1 MNLQNLSQKLDK
13 NPEYKYI
20 FWLFLLTRIILT
32 AVGTLARTFIKSPH
46 SFVYSKYIWLAIW
59 GVWDS
64 GWYLRIAE
72 FGYSNIISNKLATL
86 EQANYAFFPLYPL
99 LMNLLEKVVRNY
111 YISGLLIANISLI
124 VACVY
129 LYKLARLDFD
139 QKTSLRTI
147 QYCLLWPVAFIFSG
161 VFTESLYLA
170 LAIAAFY
177 YARKSNWLLA
187 CILGFF
193 LALTRSLGALIVIPL
208 LYEYLRTKS
217 VSISSLPRNLL
228 TADDNKPLHSLAH
241 STGLR
246 ATLSFTEWVGCTRS
260 VGVEKSGIGK
270 EIFYFLLVPAGLGLF
285 SYYNYILTKNPFAF
299 LEIQGAW
306 GRQLVNPIRLIVGGL
321 FHGDTTSIFNSLFVL
336 LVVVLVTI
344 FYKKIRGSYLI
355 FIAYSIIVP
364 LLTGLES
371 LPRYILVIFPLFIL
385 LAQITK
391 NKFVNY
397 SLSTALFLAQCALMV
412 FWTTGFNLVK

>member
-1 MNLQNLSQKLDK
+1 MDFQNVKQKFDGH
-13 NPEYKYI
+13 PEYKYI

-32 AVGTLARTFIKSPH
+32 AIGTLARTYIKSPH
-46 SFVYSKYIWLAIW
+46 NFVYSKYIWLAIW

-64 GWYLRIAE
+64 GWYLPLAKY
-72 FGYSNIISNKLATL
+72 GYSAVISNSAATFG
-86 EQANYAFFPLYPL
+86 QANYAFFPLYPL
-99 LMNLLEKVVRNY
+99 LINLFEKIVGNY
-111 YISGLLIANISLI
+111 FIAGLLIANISLI

-139 QKTSLRTI
+139 QTASLRTI

-161 VFTESLYLA
+161 IFTESLYLA

-177 YARKSNWLLA
+177 YARKNNWLLA

-193 LALTRSLGALIVIPL
+193 LALTRSIGVLIVIPL
-208 LYEYLRTKS
+208 LYEYLRLINFNFK
-217 VSISSLPRNLL
+217 
-228 TADDNKPLHSLAH
+228 D
-241 STGLR
+241 
-246 ATLSFTEWVGCTRS
+246 
-260 VGVEKSGIGK
+260 IGRQ
-270 EIFYFLLVPAGLGLF
+270 IFYFLLIPFGLSLF

-299 LEIQGAW
+299 LEIQSSW
-306 GRQLVNPIRLIVGGL
+306 GRQLVNPVRLIWGGL
-321 FHGDTTSIFNSLFVL
+321 FHGDITSIFNSVFVL
-336 LVVVLVTI
+336 LVVVLVII

-371 LPRYILVIFPLFIL
+371 MPRYMLVIFPLFIL
-385 LAQITK
+385 LAQVSK
-391 NKFVNY
+391 NRFVNY
-397 SLSTALFLAQCALMV
+397 TLSASLFLAQCALMV

>member
-1 MNLQNLSQKLDK
+1 MTFQTIRQGFDK
-13 NPEYKYI
+13 HPEYKYI
-20 FWLFLLTRIILT
+20 FWLFLATRIVLT
-32 AVGTLARTFIKSPH
+32 AVGTLARALIKSPH
-46 SFVYSKYIWLAIW
+46 NFVYSKYIWLAIW

-64 GWYLRIAE
+64 GWYLPLAKY
-72 FGYSNIISNKLATL
+72 GYSAVISSSAATIG
-86 EQANYAFFPLYPL
+86 QANYAFFPLYPL
-99 LMNLLEKVVRNY
+99 LISLFEKIIGNY
-111 YISGLLIANISLI
+111 FIAGLLVANISLI

-139 QKTSLRTI
+139 RAVSLRTI

-177 YARKSNWLLA
+177 YARKNNWLLA

-193 LALTRSLGALIVIPL
+193 LALTRSIGALIVIPL

-228 TADDNKPLHSLAH
+228 TADDNRSLY
-241 STGLR
+241 SL
-246 ATLSFTEWVGCTRS
+246 GCTRS
-260 VGVEKSGIGK
+260 VGMETSNIGK
-270 EIFYFLLVPAGLGLF
+270 EMFYFLLVPAGLGLF

-299 LEIQGAW
+299 LQIQASW
-306 GRQLVNPIRLIVGGL
+306 GRQLVNPIRLIIGGL
-321 FHGDTTSIFNSLFVL
+321 FHGDITSIFNSLFVL
-336 LVVVLVTI
+336 LTVALVII

-397 SLSTALFLAQCALMV
+397 SLSATLFLAQCALMV